1 MGGILAMHLVNRFQD
16 KVSSVVLNDVGLYL
30 HWSSLMSL
38 FKNIKE
44 SDHQISKLRVDP
56 RAINAVHSQ

>member
-30 HWSSLMSL
+30 HWSSLM
-38 FKNIKE
+38 KWTP
-44 SDHQISKLRVDP
+44 DLR
-56 RAINAVHSQ
+56 Q